1 MPSSKAI
8 RVIAAIEAF
17 KGLVVLAA
25 ASGLLALLHHD
36 LHRLA
41 GALIAHAHLN
51 PASQYPKIFLDA
63 AAGVTDLRLWQA
75 AAGATAYA
83 VLRLVEAYGLF
94 KQRAWAEVLAATSGA
109 VYVPFGDGTRQQA
122 WPVGSTAAGPQS
134 RGGGRDG
141 ACPPVPASP
150 GLRGLPGPRRRSG
163 LRSSALITVT
173 DRVGG
178 RKTAQIFRTPSSRCR
193 LRGPFRCHATPQP
206 RPAAPEDRGVQDHG
220 SGSSSLN
227 ACACGGA
234 GSRLLFCG
242 HVASTSFAES
252 SCIDCSSP
260 PSSCPR

>member
-51 PASQYPKIFLDA
+51 PASQYPKIFLEA
-63 AAGVTDLRLWQA
+63 AAGVTDLRLWQL

-109 VYVPFGDGTRQQA
+109 VYVPFELMELVSR
-122 WPVGSTAAGPQS
+122 PSLLAALLLALNLAVVAVMV
-134 RGGGRDG
+134 R
-141 ACPPVPASP
+141 A
-150 GLRGLPGPRRRSG
+150 LRSRRR
-163 LRSSALITVT
+163 
-173 DRVGG
+173 
-178 RKTAQIFRTPSSRCR
+178 
-193 LRGPFRCHATPQP
+193 RG
-206 RPAAPEDRGVQDHG
+206 
-220 SGSSSLN
+220 
-227 ACACGGA
+227 
-234 GSRLLFCG
+234 
-242 HVASTSFAES
+242 
-252 SCIDCSSP
+252 
-260 PSSCPR
+260 